1 MADAGT
7 TTAMVLP
14 ALRVVWRHVWRHVAA
29 QDTPPVYAVQS
40 HAGYRCPCGQTEVC
54 FSPHGP
60 CPNGKYG
67 SFTVTRKT
75 HLVSLSLA
83 GAQQCARDA
92 LLEMLGDEYEEAFE
106 TFSLTG
112 LHEGEHVPAWLH
124 GIVRD
129 FDDVRFYT
137 WTEQSAGGVEQP
149 TAYVVTVRAARLAC
163 ATKAQLRGGCDEAS
177 LVGRTQSQL
186 HV

>member
-1 MADAGT
+1 MPCRATPVIAAPAAKRRSAFLR
-7 TTAMVLP
+7 TAP
-14 ALRVVWRHVWRHVAA
+14 APTGSTA
-29 QDTPPVYAVQS
+29 P
-40 HAGYRCPCGQTEVC
+40 
-54 FSPHGP
+54 SP
-60 CPNGKYG
+60 
-67 SFTVTRKT
+67 SRKT